1 MVTDSQTYG
10 TLVVPTNFYYF
21 VSDVTDA
28 VLVVRA
34 LVEDLRR
41 DADSDTEPG
50 RAARRPHELLPLSS
64 HVAALGA
71 LRVLASAVFVIRSLP
86 RCVLYLASVSSIR
99 SSFILFIYHDL

>member
-1 MVTDSQTYG
+1 MVTDSQNYA

-28 VLVVRA
+28 VHVVRA

-41 DADSDTEPG
+41 DADSNTEPS

-71 LRVLASAVFVIRSLP
+71 LRVLASTTLFHSLALSLYHVYPFPFVSTDCLP
-86 RCVLYLASVSSIR
+86 PTS
-99 SSFILFIYHDL
+99 